1 MRHHILQELNFT
13 VREAG
18 DELHGTAEVTPYM
31 HAPGTA
37 HLRTSILASWADM
50 LSGLLAAQVMG
61 PRVPVTLELDVHLY
75 RPAPAAGTIWAAGRA
90 VKKGRSVFVGSV
102 EFSTASGEPVGFS
115 ASSFMAAPD
124 TTLRMPSV
132 TSLDGISAAPA
143 LAVPLADRA
152 GCKRQE
158 PGVAV
163 LPRSE
168 DGLNSSNTVNG
179 GLIALAIEEALL
191 SLAPGTTLCSLA
203 LRYMQPVRVGPAVAT
218 ATLTAGLGQAE
229 LRDAGNGN
237 RLSVTATARTFSHRG
252 PAMGGGPAP
261 PARSA

>member
-1 MRHHILQELNFT
+1 MRHHILQELGFS
-13 VREAG
+13 VRRSG
-18 DELHGTAEVTPYM
+18 DELRGTAEVTPFT
-31 HAPGTA
+31 HVPGTT

-75 RPAPAAGTIWAAGRA
+75 RPAPAAGTIVAVGRA
-90 VKKGRSVFVGSV
+90 VKKGRSVFVGGV
-102 EFSTASGEPVGFS
+102 EFSTDSGEPVGFS

-124 TTLRMPSV
+124 TTLRMPSL
-132 TSLDGISAAPA
+132 TSLDAMPSAPA
-143 LAVPLADRA
+143 LAMPLADRA

-179 GLIALAIEEALL
+179 GLIALVVEEALL
-191 SLAPGTTLCSLA
+191 SLAPGKTLCSLA

-218 ATLTAGLGQAE
+218 ATMTAGLGQAE
-229 LRDAGNGN
+229 LRDSGNRN
-237 RLSVTATARTFSHRG
+237 RLSVTATARTF
-252 PAMGGGPAP
+252 GG
-261 PARSA
+261 

>member
-1 MRHHILQELNFT
+1 MRHHILQELNFA

-75 RPAPAAGTIWAAGRA
+75 RPAPTAGTLRAVGRP

-102 EFSTASGEPVGFS
+102 EFSTADGEPVGFS

-132 TSLDGISAAPA
+132 TSLDAMPAAPA

-179 GLIALAIEEALL
+179 GLIALAVEEALL
-191 SLAPGTTLCSLA
+191 SLAPGETLCSLA
-203 LRYMQPVRVGPAVAT
+203 LRYMQAVRVGPAVAT
-218 ATLTAGLGQAE
+218 ATMTAGLGQAE

-237 RLSVTATARTFSHRG
+237 RLSVTATARTF
-252 PAMGGGPAP
+252 GG
-261 PARSA
+261 

>member
-1 MRHHILQELNFT
+1 MAHHILQELNFR
-13 VREAG
+13 VRRSG
-18 DELHGTAEVTPYM
+18 GELHGAAEITPYA
-31 HAPGTA
+31 HAPGTP
-37 HLRTSILASWADM
+37 HLRVSVLATWADM
-50 LSGLLAAQVMG
+50 LSGLLAAQGMA

-75 RPAPAAGTIWAAGRA
+75 RPAPGAGLIRAVGRP

-102 EFSTASGEPVGFS
+102 EFSTAGGEPFGFS

-132 TSLDGISAAPA
+132 TSLDAMPAAPP
-143 LAVPLADRA
+143 LTVPLADRA

-168 DGLNSSNTVNG
+168 DGLNASNTVNG
-179 GLIALAIEEALL
+179 GLIALAVEEALL
-191 SLAPGTTLCSLA
+191 SLAPGQTLSSLA

-218 ATLTAGLGQAE
+218 ATMTAGLGQAE

-237 RLSVTATARTFSHRG
+237 RLAVAATARVFG
-252 PAMGGGPAP
+252 A
-261 PARSA
+261 

>member
-1 MRHHILQELNFT
+1 MRHHILQELRFT
-13 VREAG
+13 VRQAG
-18 DELHGTAEVTPYM
+18 DELHGAAEVTPYA
-31 HAPGTA
+31 HVPGAP

-50 LSGLLAAQVMG
+50 LGGLLAAQVMG

-75 RPAPAAGTIWAAGRA
+75 QPAPGTGEIRAVGRA
-90 VKKGRSVFVGSV
+90 VKKGRSVFVAGV
-102 EFSTASGEPVGFS
+102 EFSTERGEPVGFS

-132 TSLDGISAAPA
+132 TSLDGIPAAPA

-158 PGVAV
+158 PGVAA

-179 GLIALAIEEALL
+179 GLIALAVEEALL
-191 SLAPGTTLCSLA
+191 SLAPGKTLCSLA
-203 LRYMQPVRVGPAVAT
+203 LRYMQPVRVGPAIAT
-218 ATLTAGLGQAE
+218 ATMLAGLGQAE

-237 RLSVTATARTFSHRG
+237 RLSVTATARTF
-252 PAMGGGPAP
+252 GG
-261 PARSA
+261 